1 MARHAIGGHFGD
13 ATRSHRAN
21 PLEFSMKSS
30 TALVLGGVALALTA
44 CNASDRNRTTAV
56 PPGVNN
62 ATAVTA
68 PITTPS
74 APPAPALRRPV
85 PPNANAAAP
94 GTNAMVTFA
103 SETPGSA
110 KPLPSKGGA
119 PDAQATAVQAQ
130 EAAAQAP
137 DTAAGDAAKQ
147 NIMQQGDARPQ
158 PEEKGRE
165 TAVNEPRHGA
175 LTKEEETNQMPKAG
189 QVNNYNSLE
198 LEKDSGRP
206 SR

>member
-1 MARHAIGGHFGD
+1 
-13 ATRSHRAN
+13 
-21 PLEFSMKSS
+21 MKSS
-30 TALVLGGVALALTA
+30 TALVLCGVALALTA
-44 CNASDRNRTTAV
+44 CNAPDRNRTTAV

-62 ATAVTA
+62 PTAIVA

-74 APPAPALRRPV
+74 APPAPALRDPV

-94 GTNAMVTFA
+94 GTNATAALANEIA
-103 SETPGSA
+103 SSS

-119 PDAQATAVQAQ
+119 PEMQATAVQAQ
-130 EAAAQAP
+130 EAAAKAP
-137 DTAAGDAAKQ
+137 DTASGDEAKQ
-147 NIMQQGDARPQ
+147 QVMNSDQGRPE
-158 PEEKGRE
+158 PAEKGRE
-165 TAVNEPRHGA
+165 TAINEPRHGA